1 MAIDKI
7 FNDANVD
14 GIADNIFG
22 AVNNSVSEVKQMQQR
37 KAAENVQM
45 VVEAFKKIET
55 NITEKFDNV
64 TDVIEKR
71 VLTIKDGRDGSNG
84 SDGRNGRDGKPGR
97 DGVNGKQGPPGT
109 PGKDGTDGVDG
120 VSVTNANID
129 FDGSLVISL
138 SSGQQIN
145 VGEVVPPE
153 LERQLV
159 ELRQG
164 GGSAGSSGDV
174 MGPTASTDNAIVRFD
189 GTTGKLVQNS
199 VVTIA
204 DTTGNMAGVGSL
216 AVGSTLGVTGV
227 STLTAGAVIQG
238 LTVGLGSGSVA
249 TNTAVGFRA
258 LLDNS
263 SGTFNSALGYEA
275 LRYTTTGYSNTA
287 TGNAALH
294 ENISG
299 YGNTASGSSALY
311 YNTLGDSNVATGAS
325 SLQFNISGSSN
336 TVSGAAA
343 MQSNATGSRNTAIG
357 ALALITYTPP
367 IVSAGAF
374 VIATSYTILT
384 VGTTNFVAI
393 GASANTVGVVFTA
406 TGAGSGTGT
415 ASTNVN
421 ATNTAIGYG
430 AGSTITT
437 GTKNTIIGAY
447 SGNQGSLDI
456 RTASNY
462 VVLSDGDGNP
472 RAYWNGANA
481 TFNGGLA
488 VTGAATVS
496 TTLGVTGVSTL
507 TAGAVIQGLTVGRG
521 AGAVATN
528 TAVGASALA
537 ANTTGD
543 RSVAVGDSAL
553 ATNSTGILN
562 TAIGYQAAQLTS
574 TSNDITAVG
583 FTALKR
589 VTASQNTAVGSRCAP
604 FLTSGQYNVGVGD
617 FVLSVA
623 STSSSNTAIGSQTL
637 SSTTTSGNSTAVG
650 YAAGNLSTGIGN
662 QFFGYNSGSAVTSG
676 AKNVILGSYTG
687 SAAPISATGSNNIVL
702 SDGDGVVRQV
712 IDSSGNV
719 GIGITPAGAAKLEIK
734 QALASQ
740 QGAWVYASANDSHA
754 RLFCDGTSV
763 GLAAS
768 FTSTGSYLPMTFST
782 SATERARISS
792 DGTFRVKGAGTAG
805 STDAFQVSG
814 TAPAS
819 AASLDS
825 SGRLLVGITSA
836 TGAINKFT
844 VGAGLS
850 TTNSVAV
857 VNTVNA
863 NIDGLTI
870 SNWDGT
876 STSFGPRQ
884 TFANSGRGTFFI
896 GGSDGAHNFDICRT
910 WGTPDVRVDSSGN
923 VLVGTT
929 SSSTPNPGVV
939 IQPVGAVIIGNSAGP
954 SGWTFGVFQRSGTTI
969 GSITQSGTTAVLYN
983 TTSDQR
989 LKENIV
995 DAPEFGSVID
1005 SIKVRSYDWKTDQTH
1020 QRAGFI
1026 AQELVT
1032 VAPEAVHQPEN
1043 PEEMMAVDYSKL
1055 VPMLVKELQSLRAR
1069 VAQLESK
1076 L

>member
-71 VLTIKDGRDGSNG
+71 VLTIKDGRDGSSG

-97 DGVNGKQGPPGT
+97 DGVNGKQGLPGT

-120 VSVTNANID
+120 VSVTDASID

-174 MGPTASTDNAIVRFD
+174 AGPISSTDNAIVRFD

-204 DTTGNMAGVGSL
+204 DTTGNMAGVG
-216 AVGSTLGVTGV
+216 TLGVGAITTTGALVGAATQSAFNTVSTTLNVGGAATAVNIGAATGTLTVANTTLAAKRITASTTLAVTGV
-227 STLTAGAVIQG
+227 STLTAGAVIEG
-238 LTVGLGSGSVA
+238 MTVGLGSGAVA
-249 TNTAVGFRA
+249 TNTAVGFGA
-258 LLDNS
+258 LLFNIN
-263 SGTFNSALGYEA
+263 GIFNSALGYEA
-275 LRYTTTGYSNTA
+275 LRVNTTGYSNTA

-325 SLQFNISGSSN
+325 SLQYNISGSSN

-357 ALALITYTPP
+357 AQALITYTPP

-374 VIATSYTILT
+374 VSATSYTILT

-415 ASTNVN
+415 ASTNVD

-447 SGNQGSLDI
+447 SGNQGGLDI

-481 TFNGGLA
+481 TFGGALT
-488 VTGAATVS
+488 VTGAT
-496 TTLGVTGVSTL
+496 
-507 TAGAVIQGLTVGRG
+507 
-521 AGAVATN
+521 
-528 TAVGASALA
+528 
-537 ANTTGD
+537 
-543 RSVAVGDSAL
+543 
-553 ATNSTGILN
+553 
-562 TAIGYQAAQLTS
+562 
-574 TSNDITAVG
+574 
-583 FTALKR
+583 
-589 VTASQNTAVGSRCAP
+589 
-604 FLTSGQYNVGVGD
+604 
-617 FVLSVA
+617 
-623 STSSSNTAIGSQTL
+623 TL
-637 SSTTTSGNSTAVG
+637 SSTLALGGTVSGGGNQINNVVIGASNPLAGAFTTGTFSSTLDVTGEVQQGGAVTHLLSVSTLAYELRGNATGAETVYGNSTGTGKMSVG
-650 YAAGNLSTGIGN
+650 YLQGNDKGYCIAGAPALVLGASSVASVEISSAGQAVTGTLSATGTLSGGTSGT
-662 QFFGYNSGSAVTSG
+662 GYSFSGSAPATSLTLDASGNLGIGTASPGGRLEVVG
-676 AKNVILGSYTG
+676 ASQILQRYTG
-687 SAAPISATGSNNIVL
+687 SATGFSFGQYN
-702 SDGDGVVRQV
+702 
-712 IDSSGNV
+712 SSGDASINN
-719 GIGITPAGAAKLEIK
+719 GAN
-734 QALASQ
+734 
-740 QGAWVYASANDSHA
+740 ANL
-754 RLFCDGTSV
+754 LFATNN
-763 GLAAS
+763 
-768 FTSTGSYLPMTFST
+768 
-782 SATERARISS
+782 TERARISS
-792 DGTFRVKGAGTAG
+792 AGTLLLTCT
-805 STDAFQVSG
+805 STPSSTVSG
-814 TAPAS
+814 LQLIGTGGGNIS
-819 AASLDS
+819 S
-825 SGRLLVGITSA
+825 SGSSTS
-836 TGAINKFT
+836 TYNHWIFKNGNDT
-844 VGAGLS
+844 VGSIS
-850 TTNSVAV
+850 TNGSVTTYA
-857 VNTVNA
+857 TSSDYRLKD
-863 NIDGLTI
+863 NIA
-870 SNWDGT
+870 
-876 STSFGPRQ
+876 PM
-884 TFANSGRGTFFI
+884 SGALVKVAALKPVTYKWKAD
-896 GGSDGAHNFDICRT
+896 GSDG
-910 WGTPDVRVDSSGN
+910 
-923 VLVGTT
+923 
-929 SSSTPNPGVV
+929 
-939 IQPVGAVIIGNSAGP
+939 
-954 SGWTFGVFQRSGTTI
+954 
-969 GSITQSGTTAVLYN
+969 
-983 TTSDQR
+983 
-989 LKENIV
+989 E
-995 DAPEFGSVID
+995 
-1005 SIKVRSYDWKTDQTH
+1005 
-1020 QRAGFI
+1020 GFI
-1026 AQELVT
+1026 AHELAEVVPQCVTGEKDAVNEDGSIKSQGIDTSFLVAILTAAMQEQQALIT
-1032 VAPEAVHQPEN
+1032 Q
-1043 PEEMMAVDYSKL
+1043 L
-1055 VPMLVKELQSLRAR
+1055 TAR
-1069 VAQLESK
+1069 ITALET

>member
-71 VLTIKDGRDGSNG
+71 VLTIKDGRDGSSG

-97 DGVNGKQGPPGT
+97 DGVNGKQGTPGT
-109 PGKDGTDGVDG
+109 PGKDGADGVDG
-120 VSVTNANID
+120 VSVTDASID

-164 GGSAGSSGDV
+164 GGASAGSSGDV
-174 MGPTASTDNAIVRFD
+174 VGPASSTDNAIVRFD

-204 DTTGNMAGVGSL
+204 DTTGNMAGVG
-216 AVGSTLGVTGV
+216 TLGVGAITTTGALVGAATQSAFNTVSTTLNVGGAATAVNIGAATGTLTVANTTLAAKRITASTTLAVTGV

-238 LTVGLGSGSVA
+238 MTVGLGSGSVA
-249 TNTAVGFRA
+249 TNTAVGFGA
-258 LLDNS
+258 LLFNIN
-263 SGTFNSALGYEA
+263 GIFNSALGYEA

-325 SLQFNISGSSN
+325 SLQYNISGSSN

-357 ALALITYTPP
+357 AQALITYTPP

-374 VIATSYTILT
+374 VSATSYTILT

-415 ASTNVN
+415 ASTNVD

-462 VVLSDGDGNP
+462 IVLSDGDGNP
-472 RAYWNGANA
+472 RAYWNGAAA
-481 TFNGGLA
+481 TFGGALTVTGATTLSSTLSLGGTVSGGGNQINNVVIGTSTPLAGAFTTLTTSSTVTVNGGTANGVAFLNASKVLTTGTVLTFDGTRLGIGSAANTEGMLTVGTGTITDKNGIVLYRGAASSVSATQAAIFNELNGIGAGESLTLRSPAGFKFQNNDGTTEQARLSSTGLA
-488 VTGAATVS
+488 VTGALSATG
-496 TTLGVTGVSTL
+496 TLSGGTSGTGYSFSGSAPATSLTL
-507 TAGAVIQGLTVGRG
+507 DSSGNLGIGTNSPGGRLE
-521 AGAVATN
+521 V
-528 TAVGASALA
+528 VGASQ
-537 ANTTGD
+537 
-543 RSVAVGDSAL
+543 
-553 ATNSTGILN
+553 IL
-562 TAIGYQAAQLTS
+562 Q
-574 TSNDITAVG
+574 
-583 FTALKR
+583 R
-589 VTASQNTAVGSRCAP
+589 
-604 FLTSGQYNVGVGD
+604 
-617 FVLSVA
+617 
-623 STSSSNTAIGSQTL
+623 
-637 SSTTTSGNSTAVG
+637 
-650 YAAGNLSTGIGN
+650 
-662 QFFGYNSGSAVTSG
+662 
-676 AKNVILGSYTG
+676 YTG
-687 SAAPISATGSNNIVL
+687 SATGFSIGQYN
-702 SDGDGVVRQV
+702 
-712 IDSSGNV
+712 SSGDASINN
-719 GIGITPAGAAKLEIK
+719 GANADL
-734 QALASQ
+734 
-740 QGAWVYASANDSHA
+740 
-754 RLFCDGTSV
+754 LFATNN
-763 GLAAS
+763 
-768 FTSTGSYLPMTFST
+768 
-782 SATERARISS
+782 TERARISS
-792 DGTFRVKGAGTAG
+792 AGTLLLTCT
-805 STDAFQVSG
+805 STPSSTVSG
-814 TAPAS
+814 LQLIGTGGGNIS
-819 AASLDS
+819 S
-825 SGRLLVGITSA
+825 SGSSTS
-836 TGAINKFT
+836 TYNHWIFKNGNDT
-844 VGAGLS
+844 VGSIS
-850 TTNSVAV
+850 TNGSVTTYA
-857 VNTVNA
+857 TSSDYRLKD
-863 NIDGLTI
+863 NIA
-870 SNWDGT
+870 
-876 STSFGPRQ
+876 PM
-884 TFANSGRGTFFI
+884 SGALVKVAALKPVTYKWKAD
-896 GGSDGAHNFDICRT
+896 GSDG
-910 WGTPDVRVDSSGN
+910 
-923 VLVGTT
+923 
-929 SSSTPNPGVV
+929 
-939 IQPVGAVIIGNSAGP
+939 
-954 SGWTFGVFQRSGTTI
+954 
-969 GSITQSGTTAVLYN
+969 
-983 TTSDQR
+983 
-989 LKENIV
+989 E
-995 DAPEFGSVID
+995 
-1005 SIKVRSYDWKTDQTH
+1005 
-1020 QRAGFI
+1020 GFI
-1026 AQELVT
+1026 AHELAEVVPQCVTGEKDAVNEDGSIKSQGIDTSFLVAILTAAMQEQQALIT
-1032 VAPEAVHQPEN
+1032 Q
-1043 PEEMMAVDYSKL
+1043 L
-1055 VPMLVKELQSLRAR
+1055 TAR

-1076 L
+1076 S